1 MDSPEESTYE
11 IILSMVRISMT
22 PAGSHFVTQYPSG
35 IAEPSISFG
44 NLQAHLTCP
53 VLMNEYI
60 HLSLRG
66 TGAPVGAPV
75 FAGTLP
81 CKSLP
86 RKRGAVKSRQ
96 NESRIRNSLHPQESL
111 GDFED
116 AVESVIHRSE
126 NGHPRKSMDFLRV
139 SMPFE

>member
-1 MDSPEESTYE
+1 MLLEFIYCQRFMYIVNGANLNDLEKSEISLSPPWRNMADSE
-11 IILSMVRISMT
+11 IRLSL
-22 PAGSHFVTQYPSG
+22 PAPDVW
-35 IAEPSISFG
+35 
-44 NLQAHLTCP
+44 
-53 VLMNEYI
+53 YI
-60 HLSLRG
+60 HLSLRD

-81 CKSLP
+81 CKSLA

-116 AVESVIHRSE
+116 AVESVIHRSA